1 MTFTRTASIGL
12 GVVLIVGVT
21 AVIAAQTRQGD
32 WPNWRGPTH
41 DGAIASFTEP
51 ATWPERLSRKWKV
64 DVGLG
69 YATPVLVGNRIYM
82 FARQGENE
90 VLDAI
95 DTDTGKTI
103 WQSSYAAPFTMNPA
117 AVRHEKGPKSTPAFA
132 GGKLF
137 TLGISGIVSAFDAVT
152 GKLLW
157 QTPPPQEPPAE
168 PGR

>member
-1 MTFTRTASIGL
+1 MSFKRTASIPEAARLPASPAGWGMKASRSL
-12 GVVLIVGVT
+12 LVSFFAAGVT
-21 AVIAAQTRQGD
+21 ATIAAQPRQAD

-51 ATWPERLSRKWKV
+51 ATWPERLIRKWKV

-82 FARQGENE
+82 FARQGDNE

-95 DTDTGKTI
+95 DADTGKPI

-117 AVRHEKGPKSTPAFA
+117 AARHA
-132 GGKLF
+132 
-137 TLGISGIVSAFDAVT
+137 
-152 GKLLW
+152 
-157 QTPPPQEPPAE
+157 
-168 PGR
+168 